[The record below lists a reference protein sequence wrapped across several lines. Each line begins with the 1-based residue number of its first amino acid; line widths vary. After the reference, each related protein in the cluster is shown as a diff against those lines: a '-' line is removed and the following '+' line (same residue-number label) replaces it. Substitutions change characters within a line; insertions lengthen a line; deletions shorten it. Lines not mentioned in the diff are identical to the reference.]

1 MTICSSPKLEV
12 SSLRDLLRQKSPDF
26 YLQES
31 NDCFRSVI
39 HKFEDCPEALVDF
52 CHSDWMNMAEP
63 YHSQLLDRWEQN
75 RGDIVEMFSEF
86 LEAYGY
92 ATTLEALENCS
103 IEDPEDM
110 AIQMVNCAMT
120 YAAQTLADVLEETF

>member
-1 MTICSSPKLEV
+1 MTICSSPKLEI
-12 SSLRDLLRQKSPDF
+12 SSLRDLLRQKSPSFYLHEANSCFRDVIERFEDSPEGLQDF
-26 YLQES
+26 YQ
-31 NDCFRSVI
+31 
-39 HKFEDCPEALVDF
+39 
-52 CHSDWMNMAEP
+52 SDWLNLCEC
-63 YHSQLLDRWEQN
+63 YNYQLLERWQEN
-75 RGDIVEMFSEF
+75 RDDIIEMFSEF

>member
-1 MTICSSPKLEV
+1 MTICSSPELEI
-12 SSLRDLLRQKSPDF
+12 SSLRDLLRQKSPSF
-26 YLQES
+26 YLHEANS
-31 NDCFRSVI
+31 CFRDVI
-39 HKFEDCPEALVDF
+39 ERFEDCPEALVDF
-52 CHSDWMNMAEP
+52 SHSDWMNLAEP
-63 YHSQLLDRWEQN
+63 YNYQLLERWQEN
-75 RGDIVEMFSEF
+75 RDDIIEMFSEF

-120 YAAQTLADVLEETF
+120 YAAQTLADVLEERF

>member
-1 MTICSSPKLEV
+1 MTICTSPELET
-12 SSLRDLLRQKSPDF
+12 SSLRDLLRQKSPSF
-26 YLQES
+26 YLHEANS
-31 NDCFRSVI
+31 CFRDVI
-39 HKFEDCPEALVDF
+39 ERFEDSPEALVDF
-52 CHSDWMNMAEP
+52 SHSDWMNLAEP
-63 YHSQLLDRWEQN
+63 YNNQLLERWKEN
-75 RGDIVEMFSEF
+75 RDDIIEMFSEF